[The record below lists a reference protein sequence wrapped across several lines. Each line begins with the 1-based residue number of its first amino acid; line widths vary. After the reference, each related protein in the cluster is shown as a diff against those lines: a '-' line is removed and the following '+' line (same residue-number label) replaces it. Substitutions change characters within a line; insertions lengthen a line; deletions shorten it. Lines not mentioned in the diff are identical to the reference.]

1 MPDNLRVRAVNAA
14 AEVCADRAPEPDAD
28 VRSDRSSLSCLYRNH
43 SRELAAYLRKTYG
56 NGPPDPEDVVQQA
69 FLKLS
74 ERDDLSEIRN
84 LRAFLWRTARNLLLT
99 TKRNDNTRSRYDYEV
114 ELLFFAI
121 PGNECSPER
130 VLDVE
135 QQLTAINEALREM
148 PERRRNAFIWHR
160 VEGLNVAAVAR
171 RFGVTRAAAVKHIAR
186 AALDIDT
193 ALNET
198 LKQDD

>member
-1 MPDNLRVRAVNAA
+1 MPDNLRVRAVNAV
-14 AEVCADRAPEPDAD
+14 AEVCAERASEPDAG
-28 VRSDRSSLSCLYRNH
+28 VRGDRSSLSCLYRNH

-56 NGPPDPEDVVQQA
+56 DGPPDPEDIVQQA

-74 ERDDLSEIRN
+74 ERDGLSEIRN

-99 TKRNDNTRSRYDYEV
+99 HKRN

-121 PGNECSPER
+121 QGNDCSPER
-130 VLDVE
+130 VLDIE
-135 QQLTAINEALREM
+135 QQLSAINDALREM

-193 ALNET
+193 ALDKT

>member
-1 MPDNLRVRAVNAA
+1 MNNLYSQATGTAA
-14 AEVCADRAPEPDAD
+14 AINAESAESASESSPEALNDQM
-28 VRSDRSSLSCLYRNH
+28 RLSRLYRDH
-43 SRELAAYLRKTYG
+43 SGELSAYLRKRYG
-56 NGPPDPEDVVQQA
+56 DGPPDPEDVVQQA

-74 ERDDLSEIRN
+74 ERGNLPKINN

-99 TKRNDNTRSRYDYEV
+99 HKRNDSTRSKYDYEV

-121 PGNECSPER
+121 RGNEFSPER
-130 VLDVE
+130 VLEVR
-135 QQLTAINEALREM
+135 QQLFVINEALRKM
-148 PERRRNAFIWHR
+148 PEKRRKAFIWHR

-193 ALNET
+193 ALNRT
-198 LKQDD
+198 LK